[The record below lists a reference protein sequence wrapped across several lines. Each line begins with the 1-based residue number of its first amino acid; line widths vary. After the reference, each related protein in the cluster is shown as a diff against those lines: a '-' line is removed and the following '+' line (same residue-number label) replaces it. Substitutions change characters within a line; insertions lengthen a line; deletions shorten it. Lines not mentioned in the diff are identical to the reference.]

1 MKEIGKLEWFGGNQ
15 DALNAFRMFVDLS
28 HLWDDL
34 VDKDKEATED
44 EINNAFLIC
53 LVYLPANPFYRS
65 IQEQILPMWL
75 TVVSAYQTANK
86 FERDKDAHGIEIAH
100 GLRYAAGNIVALKFN
115 LPPIFPLLWITV
127 SMIVCSVIGI
137 AFGLFPAWKA
147 ANLNPVEALRPK

>member
-1 MKEIGKLEWFGGNQ
+1 MNTEGKLEWFGGNQ
-15 DALNAFRMFVDLS
+15 DALNVFRMFVDLS

-44 EINNAFLIC
+44 DINNAFLIC

-75 TVVSAYQTANK
+75 TVVSAYQAANK

-100 GLRYAAGNIVALKFN
+100 GLRYAAGNIVAYMVHICVGPEKAKEFI
-115 LPPIFPLLWITV
+115 PD
-127 SMIVCSVIGI
+127 M
-137 AFGLFPAWKA
+137 WK
-147 ANLNPVEALRPK
+147 NVFFERYEDYRKEHLDVDSK

>member
-1 MKEIGKLEWFGGNQ
+1 MNSKGKLEWFGGNQ
-15 DALNAFRMFVDLS
+15 DALNVFRMFVDLS

-100 GLRYAAGNIVALKFN
+100 GLRYAAGNIVAYMVYVCVGPEKAKEF
-115 LPPIFPLLWITV
+115 LPD
-127 SMIVCSVIGI
+127 M
-137 AFGLFPAWKA
+137 WKDVFFERYD
-147 ANLNPVEALRPK
+147 NYRKEHLDVDPE